1 MLFIRPT
8 VHVLKKKY
16 IFVIYLPCVSMH
28 VVKKKILVIFLSC
41 ISMTLLVFLSV
52 QWIPMRPKIIS
63 LFVLARL
70 EFFMFFE
77 MVMVHQFTLFCRP
90 FHYDGHAADHKK

>member
-1 MLFIRPT
+1 
-8 VHVLKKKY
+8 
-16 IFVIYLPCVSMH
+16 
-28 VVKKKILVIFLSC
+28 
-41 ISMTLLVFLSV
+41 
-52 QWIPMRPKIIS
+52 MRPKIIS